1 MNFSSERRES
11 ATAVPPKPP
20 DDRQFS
26 FRDKL
31 VGAPVPVPRRET
43 IDLIGKQLAKIDLEE
58 GDRLRP
64 HCYIDDSVVV
74 ERRKKYQEAI
84 IVKLLGKDLG
94 FFTMRDRLKGIW
106 KLTGGF
112 DMVDVGYGFYI
123 IQFDMAADREK
134 VISGGPWMVFD
145 HCLAVQPWK
154 PNFIAS
160 QVSIDKTL
168 VWVRIPNLGMEYYD
182 ESILLALAA
191 AIGTPLRWIF
201 KLLMQPGGNMLGCVL
216 LKLGLI
222 FLWLG
227 GFGSK
232 ITGLTLSM
240 RGYTCFAPSV
250 VCMVMWGAIVM

>member
-11 ATAVPPKPP
+11 ETAVPPKPS

-31 VGAPVPVPRRET
+31 VGASVPVPRQET

-74 ERRKKYQEAI
+74 GRRKKYQEFI

-94 FFTMRDRLKGIW
+94 FFTMCDRLKGIW
-106 KLTGGF
+106 KLTKGF

-123 IQFDMAADREK
+123 IQFDMAEDREK
-134 VISGGPWMVFD
+134 VISGRPCMVFD

-160 QVSIDKTL
+160 
-168 VWVRIPNLGMEYYD
+168 
-182 ESILLALAA
+182 
-191 AIGTPLRWIF
+191 
-201 KLLMQPGGNMLGCVL
+201 
-216 LKLGLI
+216 
-222 FLWLG
+222 
-227 GFGSK
+227 
-232 ITGLTLSM
+232 
-240 RGYTCFAPSV
+240 
-250 VCMVMWGAIVM
+250 